1 MDTKYIFTDQLN
13 DYFRDNK
20 EELKGGFIMSLEIQN
35 YNYLGKANGFK
46 VNYYMEN
53 RYKVKL
59 PPNANTQDFQL
70 TIEQKPPIEDLK
82 VGDQQSFEITVF
94 NDQTTALGMMV
105 VVLSTPSCMTVDMN
119 ELEILKERGLID
131 NFQISPDKSS
141 IVLYWTYIA
150 YRESK
155 IVKMTRVRK
164 YGGEKCQARANIGY
178 LYYYD
183 ENKLYRA

>member
-59 PPNANTQDFQL
+59 PPNANTQDF
-70 TIEQKPPIEDLK
+70 
-82 VGDQQSFEITVF
+82 
-94 NDQTTALGMMV
+94 
-105 VVLSTPSCMTVDMN
+105 
-119 ELEILKERGLID
+119 
-131 NFQISPDKSS
+131 
-141 IVLYWTYIA
+141 
-150 YRESK
+150 
-155 IVKMTRVRK
+155 
-164 YGGEKCQARANIGY
+164 
-178 LYYYD
+178 
-183 ENKLYRA
+183 